1 MTFLFSRG
9 TITKQLLDNMWI
21 NAYDQY
27 VKGKFGLLVI
37 LLLIVGAIVA
47 AVVVQRSTTYQ
58 QHASQFSNI
67 NSAAEIGATNNPDGT
82 MGPTTWQGNFS
93 NTLPALYLGTLNFT
107 VTDPPQDRMPAERIP
122 TVTTSVSPTVSQDR
136 GNRPSITPGAQQG
149 ATSVTPGQGEQNAYS
164 GGPQAVTSLVVSIAK
179 VEVHLARLGI
189 PGEKNENQVTGKPS
203 GTPAP
208 QNNNQEVNKWETLNI
223 GGVQTVDLVQLGKTH
238 SLQSLGLTKLANG
251 FYTEVRLYIKLAT
264 AVLADGTK
272 VNLVMPGRANIV
284 RVVEPFTIDSTKTTT
299 LTMEFDAQNSV
310 IKAGSQY
317 LLNPVVAHMLE
328 ENQQ

>member
-1 MTFLFSRG
+1 MCVT
-9 TITKQLLDNMWI
+9 
-21 NAYDQY
+21 AYDHY

-37 LLLIVGAIVA
+37 ILLIVGAIAA

-107 VTDPPQDRMPAERIP
+107 VTDPPQDRMPADRMP
-122 TVTTSVSPTVSQDR
+122 TVTDPVSPTVSQNQ
-136 GNRPSITPGAQQG
+136 GFRPSVTPGSERG
-149 ATSVTPGQGEQNAYS
+149 TVSVTPGQEGQNAGA
-164 GGPQAVTSLVVSIAK
+164 GGPQTVTSLVITVAK

-251 FYTEVRLYIKLAT
+251 FYTEVRLYVKLAT

-272 VNLVMPGRANIV
+272 VDLVMPGKANIV
-284 RVVEPFTIDSTKTTT
+284 RVVEPFTVDSAKTTT

-317 LLNPVVAHMLE
+317 LLNPVVAHMLQ